1 MLNPKETDQS
11 DHSHSSV
18 LDRRRLALLKTN
30 VSGGGLAIA
39 DVIFVVNQCLSWSA
53 LDVCEQKNVK
63 DL

>member
-39 DVIFVVNQCLSWSA
+39 DAQTLVNHE
-53 LDVCEQKNVK
+53 DHVG
-63 DL
+63 DG